1 MIDVVI
7 SALNQTLPKKMIYEI
22 VGVKNFSDI
31 MTLLKNLRVI
41 TLFYIEEN
49 KGADLVNALSYSEA
63 KLYVFSTMMIYG
75 FRGNWGKSPGGI

>member
-1 MIDVVI
+1 
-7 SALNQTLPKKMIYEI
+7 MIYEI

-31 MTLLKNLRVI
+31 MTLLKNLRVT

-63 KLYVFSTMMIYG
+63 KLYVF
-75 FRGNWGKSPGGI
+75 

>member
-1 MIDVVI
+1 
-7 SALNQTLPKKMIYEI
+7 
-22 VGVKNFSDI
+22 

-63 KLYVFSTMMIYG
+63 KLYVFRRWWFMGSVET
-75 FRGNWGKSPGGI
+75 GKKSRRHLSKKA